1 MIGCYLTM
9 NKEKFA
15 EWLAGQLAER
25 DMTQADLSRKS
36 GVSDAQLSRLLRAE
50 RGVGESSVSAI
61 ARALGL
67 PPETVFREAGL
78 LPPESK
84 PNKIIKA
91 IEYLANRLPVEEQ
104 AEILEY
110 TRMRVRLAERRDAK
124 KRPRGI
130 AAAESD

>member
-1 MIGCYLTM
+1 M
-9 NKEKFA
+9 NKIRFA
-15 EWLAGQLAER
+15 EWLAQQMAER
-25 DMTQADLSRKS
+25 DMSQAELSRKS
-36 GVSDAQLSRLLRAE
+36 KVSDGQLSRLLRAE
-50 RGVGESSVSAI
+50 RGVGEESVSGI
-61 ARALGL
+61 ARALGI

-124 KRPRGI
+124 KSPRG
-130 AAAESD
+130 AVAAESD